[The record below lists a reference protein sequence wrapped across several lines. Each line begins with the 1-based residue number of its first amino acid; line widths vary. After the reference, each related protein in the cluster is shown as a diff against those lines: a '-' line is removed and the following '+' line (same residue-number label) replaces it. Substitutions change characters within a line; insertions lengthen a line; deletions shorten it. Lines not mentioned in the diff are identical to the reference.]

1 MCISRND
8 PRLEERLQSQEFIQ
22 DPYPTYRQ
30 LREIDPVYWSDAW
43 QCWVLTRYADVAA
56 MLKDPG
62 RFSSAGRLAALID
75 QLPPDQ
81 RARYQ
86 PMRDHFSRGL
96 IHSDPPDHTR
106 LRKLIGMAFTSRVVE
121 NLRLRVHD
129 IVAHDL
135 ASRRSTGTMDVMKDL
150 AFPLPTI
157 VIAEMLGAP
166 PDDRDKFK
174 AWTTGIVAFQGTGR
188 PKVEMMDYSQES
200 LLQMRAYVRSLC
212 AERRKEPREDLLS
225 LLVAAEDAGDKL
237 SEEELVSTCVTM
249 FIAGH
254 ETTTGLIGNAVAALL
269 RHPDQL
275 QMVRDDPARMA
286 NAIEETLR
294 WNNSVQ
300 RVFRRVAQ
308 DTEFAAKTL
317 RKNQT
322 VVGVIGAANRDPETF
337 TDPEC
342 FDISRTGNRH
352 ISFGGGPHFC
362 LGAPLARLE
371 APLAVN
377 MLLQEFPNVRLAD
390 NTIDWLGGGLFRYP
404 KTLPILL
411 RQIAPRQNVY
421 ETR

>member
-1 MCISRND
+1 MNRVDSRI
-8 PRLEERLQSQEFIQ
+8 EERLQSQEFIQ
-22 DPYPTYRQ
+22 DPYPTYRH
-30 LREIDPVYWSDAW
+30 LRETDPVYWSNAW
-43 QCWVLTRYADVAA
+43 QCWVLTRFADVAA
-56 MLKDPG
+56 MLKDSG
-62 RFSSAGRLAALID
+62 WFSSAGRLAALID

-86 PMRDHFSRGL
+86 AMRDHFSRGL

-106 LRKLIGMAFTSRVVE
+106 LRKLIGMAFTSHVVE
-121 NLRLRVHD
+121 NLRPRVHE
-129 IVAHDL
+129 IVARAL
-135 ASRRSTGTMDVMKDL
+135 ASRRGAGTMDVMQDL

-166 PDDRDKFK
+166 PEDRDKFK

-188 PKVEMMDYSQES
+188 PKADMMDSSQES

-212 AERRKEPREDLLS
+212 AQRRFQPRKDLLS

-237 SEEELVSTCVTM
+237 TEDELIGTCVTL

-275 QMVRDDPARMA
+275 EIVRENPTRMA
-286 NAIEETLR
+286 DAIEETLR

-300 RVFRRVAQ
+300 RVFRRVTQ
-308 DTEFAAKTL
+308 DLEFAGQHM

-322 VVGVIGAANRDPETF
+322 VVGVIGAANRDPEIF
-337 TDPEC
+337 VEPEC

-352 ISFGGGPHFC
+352 ISFGSGVHFC

-371 APLAVN
+371 APLAVS
-377 MLLQEFPNVRLAD
+377 MLLREFPNVHLAHD
-390 NTIDWLGGGLFRYP
+390 TIDWLGGGLFRYP

-411 RQIAPRQNVY
+411 R
-421 ETR
+421 